1 MSHSCSSLQTDTWH
15 VPCSRWTTGDAASL
29 CHPGELH
36 INKWRSRNEPGRQTA
51 FRNEGLSVW
60 LKVTSQL
67 FKFSLW
73 FTRSALSYDIQGSCL
88 ECGKPLSS
96 VCWAPLGYVA
106 VADVTAPKHSCVA
119 HSWSSQSSFCTPT
132 GCTDVNGR
140 GSDLLGFRFSP
151 YRDLLKVHWYI
162 ILLSKFKTAMKK
174 RNASWWLKVNIYEI
188 FEIQWVYT
196 IQDLLC

>member
-1 MSHSCSSLQTDTWH
+1 MPFGRKKSLYVSPMSHVSQLLLFADWHMACTLQSLDYRRCCQ
-15 VPCSRWTTGDAASL
+15 PLPSRRTA
-29 CHPGELH
+29 HQQM
-36 INKWRSRNEPGRQTA
+36 KNEPGRQTA

-96 VCWAPLGYVA
+96 VCWAPLGCVA

-132 GCTDVNGR
+132 GQQAALMSMVGAQIYWD
-140 GSDLLGFRFSP
+140 SDSLLTGTF
-151 YRDLLKVHWYI
+151 LKSI
-162 ILLSKFKTAMKK
+162 GTLF
-174 RNASWWLKVNIYEI
+174 
-188 FEIQWVYT
+188 F
-196 IQDLLC
+196 

>member
-1 MSHSCSSLQTDTWH
+1 MWAQCLMSHSCSSLQTDTWH

-36 INKWRSRNEPGRQTA
+36 INKWRSRHEPGRQTA

-96 VCWAPLGYVA
+96 VCWAPLGCVA

-132 GCTDVNGR
+132 GQQAALMSMVGAQIYWD
-140 GSDLLGFRFSP
+140 SDSLLTGTF
-151 YRDLLKVHWYI
+151 LKSI
-162 ILLSKFKTAMKK
+162 GTLF
-174 RNASWWLKVNIYEI
+174 
-188 FEIQWVYT
+188 F
-196 IQDLLC
+196 